1 MDTILS
7 ILNDID
13 DTIDYD
19 NEPRLIDNHL
29 RDSFGVITLVSELEE
44 AFNIEI
50 DAASMVPENFNNVEA
65 IWNLVQR
72 KQGVSA

>member
-13 DTIDYD
+13 DTIDYG

-29 RDSFGVITLVSELEE
+29 LDSFGVITLVSELEE